1 MPDAM
6 IPFTAI
12 LKNELVKISRRPR
25 SYIGFAVITFICIM
39 LQFAFYQDGKA
50 IMSFVTQQL
59 ENAFNIQGKILN
71 GNLVCFILLQTL
83 IVQLPLLVALVT
95 GDIMSGE
102 TASGTIRFLLTRP
115 ASRTKIVLAKWVAS
129 LIYTL
134 LLLAWLGVL
143 ALFLSRA
150 VFGVSDM
157 IAMGSDSIT
166 IIKADDIN
174 WRYAYAFLIA
184 FLSLSLI
191 ASLAN
196 MLSVIMDNSITPI
209 VTVMAI
215 IIVFTIMGTFEA
227 PIFDLIRPYL
237 FTTHMISWRS
247 MFEDPLP
254 KSDILK
260 SCLILIGH
268 IAVFL
273 GVSIVYFKRKDVIN

>member
-1 MPDAM
+1 M

-12 LKNELVKISRRPR
+12 LKNELIKISRRPR
-25 SYIGFAVITFICIM
+25 SYIGFAVITFICLI
-39 LQFAFYQDGKA
+39 LQLAFYQDGVA
-50 IMSFVTQQL
+50 ILSFVTQQL
-59 ENAFNIQGKILN
+59 EASFAIQGKVLN

-115 ASRTKIVLAKWVAS
+115 ASRTKIVLAKWTAS

-134 LLLAWLGVL
+134 LLLLWLGVL

-150 VFGVSDM
+150 IFGVSDM
-157 IAMGSDSIT
+157 IAMGSDSVT
-166 IIKADDIN
+166 IIKANDIN
-174 WRYAYAFLIA
+174 WRYGYAFLIA

-196 MLSVIMDNSITPI
+196 MLSCIMDNSITPI

-215 IIVFTIMGTFEA
+215 IIIFTIMGTFEA
-227 PIFDLIRPYL
+227 PIFDIIRPYL

-254 KSDILK
+254 KADILR
-260 SCLILIGH
+260 SCSILVGH

-273 GVSIVYFKRKDVIN
+273 GVSIVYFNRKDVIN